1 MKRIRLILLL
11 LLLITITGCTKGK
24 SSYKTLTCDYDFN
37 EAVSGTAKT
46 SLKITFNQDRKT
58 FELVKGTIFF
68 EVSFEQGLS
77 NEEMNDL
84 KKSLNEQFCEEGFF
98 GEGTNKS
105 CKVSSQTK
113 SASVTIEVDTEK
125 LVSENED
132 IDSGK
137 ETLDDLKAAIE
148 ENFESEV
155 KCSIN

>member
-11 LLLITITGCTKGK
+11 LLLITITGCAKGK
-24 SSYKTLTCDYDFN
+24 TSYKTLTCDYDFN
-37 EAVSGTAKT
+37 DAVSGTAKT

>member
-11 LLLITITGCTKGK
+11 LLLITITSCTKGK
-24 SSYKTLTCDYDFN
+24 SSYKTLTCDYNFN
-37 EAVSGTAKT
+37 DAVSGTAKT

-125 LVSENED
+125 LVKENED